1 MGIDSY
7 YQSRRSLDGL
17 GQTGRE
23 VLELI
28 GDLYFTPPPGGQKVL
43 SHTKFID
50 YFVISAIL
58 TVCNKLKKEKA
69 SFASSLLTCRDN
81 LYVNTSISNMS
92 FTKFWVN
99 THYELSTIFGGVY
112 YFLSFDKDFPERH
125 LKKIV
130 SLFKEGEELA
140 FFNVFKE
147 AVEKKKAAQKETL
160 SEVPKED
167 LVAKNRDSVDNKR
180 IILNDRR
187 NSDFTRIVQ
196 AMHHADYFCHADKSA
211 VSAKEVGQMLLSLF
225 DVGTKWDSMLQ
236 KAYSRDNPLSTFD
249 KLRDS
254 AKDYWTK
261 RSKIE

>member
-7 YQSRRSLDGL
+7 FQSRRALDGL
-17 GQTGRE
+17 DLTGRE
-23 VLELI
+23 VLELM
-28 GDLYFTPPPGGQKVL
+28 GDLYFTPPANGL
-43 SHTKFID
+43 NTLNYTRFID
-50 YFVISAIL
+50 YIVMSAVL
-58 TVCNKLKKEKA
+58 TIRAKLKKEQV
-69 SFASSLLTCRDN
+69 SFASSLLACKDN
-81 LYVNTSISNMS
+81 LLTTNNTYNMS
-92 FTKFWVN
+92 FSSFWVASS
-99 THYELSTIFGGVY
+99 YEQATIFGCVY
-112 YFLSFDKDFPERH
+112 YILSFDKDFPQRH
-125 LKKIV
+125 LLKIE
-130 SLFKEGEELA
+130 SLFKGNDLLY
-140 FFNVFKE
+140 FNVFKE